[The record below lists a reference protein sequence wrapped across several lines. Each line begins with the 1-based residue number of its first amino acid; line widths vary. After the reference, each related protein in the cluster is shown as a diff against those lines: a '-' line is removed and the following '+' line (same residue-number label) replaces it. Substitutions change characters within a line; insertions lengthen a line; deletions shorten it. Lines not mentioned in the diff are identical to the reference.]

1 MECTERNFITRV
13 WTFYHSL
20 SDHDLISHVKLTQ
33 STALEQKHFD
43 LRSLSPALR
52 NLWLLL
58 VIIITI
64 TNGLLSQ
71 FIFVNRPVSLRF
83 KINFQFFAL
92 KIKEK

>member
-1 MECTERNFITRV
+1 M
-13 WTFYHSL
+13 
-20 SDHDLISHVKLTQ
+20 KLTQ

-58 VIIITI
+58 VIIIT

-92 KIKEK
+92 KIKEKQSKDAIIS